1 MNEQRENI
9 ERVTDAIANHVTAF
23 LNARLNQ
30 EFHVEDL
37 RRYVYENVKGYV
49 APASPD
55 RILRDLRQ
63 RKQVNYEVVSR
74 SKSLYR
80 ALQPE
85 PVQKSLFTK

>member
-1 MNEQRENI
+1 MSQRENI
-9 ERVTDAIANHVTAF
+9 ERVTDAIARHVTTF

-37 RRYVYENVKGYV
+37 RKYVYANVNGYV

-63 RKQVNYEVVSR
+63 RKHVNYEVVSR

-80 ALQPE
+80 VLPLESPKQE
-85 PVQKSLFTK
+85 SLFK

>member
-1 MNEQRENI
+1 MNQRENI
-9 ERVTDAIANHVTAF
+9 ERVTDAIARHVTAF
-23 LNARLNQ
+23 LNAHQ

-37 RRYVYENVKGYV
+37 RKYVYENVRGYV

-74 SKSLYR
+74 RKSLYR
-80 ALQPE
+80 VLPLESPKQE
-85 PVQKSLFTK
+85 SLFQ